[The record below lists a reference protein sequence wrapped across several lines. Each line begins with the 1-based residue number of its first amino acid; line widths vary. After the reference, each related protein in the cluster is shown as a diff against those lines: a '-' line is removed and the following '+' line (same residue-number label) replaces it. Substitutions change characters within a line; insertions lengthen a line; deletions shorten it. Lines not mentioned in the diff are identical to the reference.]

1 MALPSGLPPMAAH
14 DATQAA
20 STPADA
26 APKPAFR
33 VDTKGTHITFFCG
46 DRIYTIT
53 PTKNLDKQQLEKIC
67 KAFQKA
73 FEENQ
78 GTVTKYIQLAA
89 GETEG
94 KFGGKYKNRSYRTYE
109 YVFSDKGI
117 EFRRLTPNPND
128 PEQPIIKT
136 KMIQSVDQV
145 GRGAIPLK
153 VQGPRAHGGNGGIAP
168 AYAQNPANQGPI
180 PEANAQP
187 HGGGGNVAGPGA
199 AEGGGGAEPSQDQIY
214 RSISTKL
221 EAVSSLLD
229 QLQEAGEMLGEQG
242 AAIAE
247 VNRLLD
253 EAREEIDG
261 IQSDEDYETLEK
273 ELQELDAVRRALPV
287 APAADG

>member
-89 GETEG
+89 GETVG
-94 KFGGKYKNRSYRTYE
+94 KFGDKYKDRSYRTYE

-117 EFRRLTPNPND
+117 EFRRLTPDPNNPG
-128 PEQPIIKT
+128 QPQIKT
-136 KMIQSVDQV
+136 KTIQAVDSA
-145 GRGAIPLK
+145 GRGAIRLD
-153 VQGPRAHGGNGGIAP
+153 VQRQGANGGNGGIDPAHAP
-168 AYAQNPANQGPI
+168 PPRGPL

-199 AEGGGGAEPSQDQIY
+199 VEGGGGAELSQQQI
-214 RSISTKL
+214 SQNVSNKL
-221 EAVSSLLD
+221 AEARQLLA
-229 QLQEAGEMLGEQG
+229 ELGEVGQIPG
-242 AAIAE
+242 GRDQAISKVGGLLNEASAG
-247 VNRLLD
+247 LD
-253 EAREEIDG
+253 EMDPGE
-261 IQSDEDYETLEK
+261 
-273 ELQELDAVRRALPV
+273 ELDALNSQFDELQAKKQQEIDL
-287 APAADG
+287 